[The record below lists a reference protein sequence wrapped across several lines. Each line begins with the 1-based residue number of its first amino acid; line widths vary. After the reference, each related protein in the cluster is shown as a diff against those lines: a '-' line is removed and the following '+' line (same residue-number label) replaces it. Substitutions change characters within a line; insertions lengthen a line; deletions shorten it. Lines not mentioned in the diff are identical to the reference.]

1 MTAKSYLP
9 AAAAFFTASVLTL
22 GTLYAGVLSSALAV
36 PPWLWLFLLGSAL
49 ESAYYAAYFLTPRT
63 PWSVRLVELAVWLV
77 PLYFLSG
84 RSWADSLWPAFLTFV
99 SWLTARGYGSQLV
112 TMERVADVLGDQAAS
127 TVSWEYESLTSSSN
141 DLAIGFFWR
150 RLIVFGLGIAV
161 LAVASHG
168 RTAAEPS
175 SLALALRLAAN
186 LAVISGLALQAGAYL
201 FRLEILWSYAQAVV
215 DGSLTRLWFRN
226 LGLVLLVLLLV
237 VNLAPVNYSPL
248 TAETVGKWA
257 SRLFQQEVDMTA
269 FQESAGQE
277 SPSLP
282 RGEQEWVE
290 PEEPG
295 LAAVILAVLILFLFG
310 SLVMMVLA
318 ALGFLLL
325 YFTRTEIDRL
335 RGVPRL
341 AVEIYLAVRRA
352 AAQLWM
358 LLRRIKA
365 SLPTTGGGAAGQK
378 VSELGQETSSR
389 QLRPWGRNVRAL
401 LRRIAAQAGKKGL
414 PFRPSYTA
422 WEYAQVLK
430 GSLRQEEGL
439 IQRFFQGYHQVRYG
453 PEEMDGT
460 EEEQLLEVGTEIL
473 KKIEEWEGER

>member
-1 MTAKSYLP
+1 MYVRGARFRFLPWKKCCIQNCCTPRQAAALQVFEVSHGWGGDAVTAKSYLP

-168 RTAAEPS
+168 RTAAEPKFLGS
-175 SLALALRLAAN
+175 SAEVGRQPGGNQRFGSPGWCLPIL
-186 LAVISGLALQAGAYL
+186 
-201 FRLEILWSYAQAVV
+201 RLEILWSYAQAVV

-226 LGLVLLVLLLV
+226 LGL
-237 VNLAPVNYSPL
+237 
-248 TAETVGKWA
+248 G
-257 SRLFQQEVDMTA
+257 
-269 FQESAGQE
+269 SAC
-277 SPSLP
+277 
-282 RGEQEWVE
+282 
-290 PEEPG
+290 
-295 LAAVILAVLILFLFG
+295 
-310 SLVMMVLA
+310 
-318 ALGFLLL
+318 
-325 YFTRTEIDRL
+325 T
-335 RGVPRL
+335 
-341 AVEIYLAVRRA
+341 
-352 AAQLWM
+352 
-358 LLRRIKA
+358 
-365 SLPTTGGGAAGQK
+365 AAG
-378 VSELGQETSSR
+378 G
-389 QLRPWGRNVRAL
+389 
-401 LRRIAAQAGKKGL
+401 
-414 PFRPSYTA
+414 
-422 WEYAQVLK
+422 
-430 GSLRQEEGL
+430 
-439 IQRFFQGYHQVRYG
+439 
-453 PEEMDGT
+453 
-460 EEEQLLEVGTEIL
+460 
-473 KKIEEWEGER
+473 

>member
-1 MTAKSYLP
+1 M
-9 AAAAFFTASVLTL
+9 
-22 GTLYAGVLSSALAV
+22 AV
-36 PPWLWLFLLGSAL
+36 AFLLGSAL

-318 ALGFLLL
+318 ALGFCCCTSLERKS
-325 YFTRTEIDRL
+325 TAC
-335 RGVPRL
+335 
-341 AVEIYLAVRRA
+341 AVC
-352 AAQLWM
+352 
-358 LLRRIKA
+358 
-365 SLPTTGGGAAGQK
+365 P
-378 VSELGQETSSR
+378 
-389 QLRPWGRNVRAL
+389 
-401 LRRIAAQAGKKGL
+401 
-414 PFRPSYTA
+414 
-422 WEYAQVLK
+422 
-430 GSLRQEEGL
+430 
-439 IQRFFQGYHQVRYG
+439 
-453 PEEMDGT
+453 D
-460 EEEQLLEVGTEIL
+460 
-473 KKIEEWEGER
+473 